1 MNSEL
6 PKEIKDSLATLEEM
20 LNSAQPDESA
30 DYFDQREQI
39 EEHINNF
46 KQTNESIQ
54 VIKKNYM
61 KQKVEFE
68 TLVDLGKKEMDT
80 AGIVDLKNSFDQ

>member
-30 DYFDQREQI
+30 DYFDQRE
-39 EEHINNF
+39 
-46 KQTNESIQ
+46 
-54 VIKKNYM
+54 
-61 KQKVEFE
+61 
-68 TLVDLGKKEMDT
+68 
-80 AGIVDLKNSFDQ
+80 